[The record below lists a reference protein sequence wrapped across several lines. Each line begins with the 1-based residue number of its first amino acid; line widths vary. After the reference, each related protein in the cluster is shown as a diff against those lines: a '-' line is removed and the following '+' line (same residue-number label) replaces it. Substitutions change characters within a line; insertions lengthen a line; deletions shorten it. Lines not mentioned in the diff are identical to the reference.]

1 MCVVRSSRSNL
12 PLLIILIERLF
23 VFVRPEYSPAPP
35 EGGSEAAVLEVIR
48 YSEGLSHGTGGFLQ
62 HSFMYYFIY
71 SSFIKTN
78 KLDNVDG
85 ESGINFEAAD

>member
-1 MCVVRSSRSNL
+1 M
-12 PLLIILIERLF
+12 F
-23 VFVRPEYSPAPP
+23 VCLEYIPFVPQR
-35 EGGSEAAVLEVIR
+35 GDSEAAALTVIR
-48 YSEGLSHGTGGFLQ
+48 HSAFSIRFSTGDLRLSQNHILCIF
-62 HSFMYYFIY
+62 FIY

>member
-1 MCVVRSSRSNL
+1 MFVCL
-12 PLLIILIERLF
+12 EYILF
-23 VFVRPEYSPAPP
+23 VPP
-35 EGGSEAAVLEVIR
+35 RGDSEAAALTVIR
-48 YSEGLSHGTGGFLQ
+48 YSAFSVRFSTGDLRLSQNHILCIF
-62 HSFMYYFIY
+62 FFIY

>member
-1 MCVVRSSRSNL
+1 M
-12 PLLIILIERLF
+12 
-23 VFVRPEYSPAPP
+23 
-35 EGGSEAAVLEVIR
+35 IR

-62 HSFMYYFIY
+62 HYFMHYFIY